1 MVGLT
6 SDGSC
11 NRTGPFQDW
20 IARMHQDNVGQSKSQ
35 LGLVIEE
42 WRAAWRPG
50 FASLIGGSLSY
61 SLYMTMSSLFV
72 EPLQDAFGWSRGE
85 IAVANYAGL
94 ITAFAAPLVGGLVD
108 RLGVKPVLLTG
119 LLMTSLCYVF
129 LSLVGGSLGYYYATY
144 FLLNLFGMATTG
156 ITFTRIITGAFH
168 RTRGTALALAR
179 SGLAIAGALMPLLLY
194 PMIATFGPMGGFL
207 TLGAFVLFVSTP
219 LVFFW
224 VPHQKNARAE
234 ISIVKELSDRWK
246 VLLSQPKVRIIC
258 LAAMLNYAPVV
269 AIMTQLKPMGV
280 EKGLEPAMAVG
291 AVSLLG
297 MAAAA
302 GALLSGVLVDRFW
315 APAVAFT
322 LNILPAIGCLVLLQ
336 ADVPPALFYG
346 SVILIGLGQ
355 GAEID
360 IVAFMIARYFGLNSY
375 SSIYGLSTMC
385 IALGVAVGSSLIGQA
400 YDLFGN
406 YNIALICCS
415 ISFAL
420 AAVFYLA
427 MGRYPNE
434 YRPAGA
440 QTAS

>member
-1 MVGLT
+1 MKPENM
-6 SDGSC
+6 SQYK
-11 NRTGPFQDW
+11 P
-20 IARMHQDNVGQSKSQ
+20 HSQ
-35 LGLVIEE
+35 LGLIVDE
-42 WRAAWRPG
+42 WRNAWRPG
-50 FASLIGGSLSY
+50 LASLIGGSVSY

-72 EPLQDAFGWSRGE
+72 EPLQATFGWSRGE

-94 ITAFAAPLVGGLVD
+94 ITAFAAPLIGGLVD

-119 LLMTSLCYVF
+119 LLMTSLCYVL
-129 LSLVGGSLGYYYATY
+129 LSLISGSLGYYYATY

-168 RTRGTALALAR
+168 RTRGTALAIAR
-179 SGLAIAGALMPLLLY
+179 TGLAIAGALMPLLLY
-194 PMIATFGPMGGFL
+194 PVIATFGPVGGFL

-224 VPHQKNARAE
+224 VPHQKNTHSE
-234 ISIVKELSDRWK
+234 SSIIKELSGRWK

-269 AIMTQLKPMGV
+269 AIMTQLKPLGV
-280 EKGLEPAMAVG
+280 AKGLDPAMAVG
-291 AVSLLG
+291 AVSVLG
-297 MAAAA
+297 MAAAG
-302 GALLSGVLVDRFW
+302 GALMSGVLVDRFW

-322 LNILPAIGCLVLLQ
+322 LNALPALGCLVLLQ
-336 ADVPPALFYG
+336 GEVPPVLFFG
-346 SVILIGLGQ
+346 AVILIGLGQ

-360 IVAFMIARYFGLNSY
+360 IVAYMIARYFGLKNY

-400 YDLFGN
+400 YDIFGN

-415 ISFAL
+415 VSFAL
-420 AAVFYLA
+420 AAIFYLT
-427 MGRYPNE
+427 MGRYPTE
-434 YRPAGA
+434 EQLP
-440 QTAS
+440 S